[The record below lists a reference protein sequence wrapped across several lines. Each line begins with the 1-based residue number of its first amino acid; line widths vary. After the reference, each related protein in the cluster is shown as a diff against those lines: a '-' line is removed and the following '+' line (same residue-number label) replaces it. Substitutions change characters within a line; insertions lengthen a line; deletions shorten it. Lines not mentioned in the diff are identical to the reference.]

1 MEEFPVFIDMED
13 KVNFVYDF
21 LVDSTHTMLVII
33 DGQGGRSG
41 KTMALD
47 EAIYLLEKK
56 HGKAVFETFKVHH
69 YEDDTKFALYN
80 SVTRQLKIVSFV
92 NSWNNAW
99 SYVIRDWEA
108 KVSVF
113 KYDGDQRLTPY
124 ICKTSVFTSN
134 CGPQAC
140 ACGSACRH
148 GCATRVGVNPCA
160 IGCDKLGCG
169 QRDMA

>member
-1 MEEFPVFIDMED
+1 MEEFPVFIDKED

-21 LVDSTHTMLVII
+21 LVDSTHTMLVLI

-47 EAIYLLEKK
+47 EAAFLLEKRY
-56 HGKAVFETFKVHH
+56 GKTVFESFKVHH
-69 YEDDTKFALYN
+69 FEDDTKFALYN
-80 SVTRQLKIVSFV
+80 NETRQLKIISFV
-92 NSWNNAW
+92 NKWNDAW

-108 KVSVF
+108 KVAVF
-113 KYDGDQRLTPY
+113 KYDGDKSTTPY
-124 ICKTSVFTSN
+124 TCKANIFTAN
-134 CGPQAC
+134 FGPQVC

-148 GCATRVGVNPCA
+148 GCASRVGGNPCA

-169 QRDMA
+169 QRETT